1 MDAMDVKQ
9 AYLASDSRT
18 KILNWIAIED
28 IWENLHSQKTLLAYS
43 CKPTSKIQKPKSKF
57 NLYWL

>member
-28 IWENLHSQKTLLAYS
+28 IWENFAFTKNSPSL
-43 CKPTSKIQKPKSKF
+43 
-57 NLYWL
+57 